1 MRSLRTRLALIS
13 TLVSGVAIVGV
24 SLLAWYYMVQAVR
37 DSIDLRLEGISG
49 RLIRDLHP
57 RVDWAR
63 MRERIR
69 ITHGAEIEEGMLA
82 LQIRDD
88 LEGMEI
94 FSSIDDPSTFRGF
107 FPDGFPTVPPAPKDR
122 TEWKDERSKEPPQF
136 GKKGRPG
143 KKAGDLSDEEWL
155 RRELNSLLGPDTDP
169 VPGDGAGLD
178 PGPGPGGEEAGPD
191 WVAISNDPFASSLG
205 NSEFATVVAPDKDWR
220 VIVAQERGYYVMVA
234 LDLTQSIADLK
245 RLERGFLVGI
255 PLALVL
261 IGFGGWFVAER
272 AMRPIRN
279 IAETASHITTRELS
293 ARIEND
299 SHTDPE
305 IEHLTEVLNDMMN
318 RLEKGFSH
326 ATRFSAD
333 VSHEL
338 KTPITVMQ
346 AEIETGLRNCEPGT
360 SEEGRLLILRGET
373 DRLKSITRSL
383 MLLSQADVGELIR
396 RSDPIDLSAEL
407 ISLSE
412 DAEILAEGVEVT
424 IDAQIEDGIQLEG
437 DATLFRQALLNLVN
451 NAIKYNEPGGYV
463 TIEAQRESDSILIA
477 VENSGKGIAR
487 EDREKIFDRF
497 YRADRAR
504 SRGVDGFG
512 LGLSLAEAVVEGHG
526 GELRLAR
533 ADDEATRFEVLIP
546 MAGEE

>member
-1 MRSLRTRLALIS
+1 
-13 TLVSGVAIVGV
+13 
-24 SLLAWYYMVQAVR
+24 
-37 DSIDLRLEGISG
+37 
-49 RLIRDLHP
+49 
-57 RVDWAR
+57 
-63 MRERIR
+63 
-69 ITHGAEIEEGMLA
+69 
-82 LQIRDD
+82 
-88 LEGMEI
+88 
-94 FSSIDDPSTFRGF
+94 
-107 FPDGFPTVPPAPKDR
+107 
-122 TEWKDERSKEPPQF
+122 
-136 GKKGRPG
+136 
-143 KKAGDLSDEEWL
+143 
-155 RRELNSLLGPDTDP
+155 
-169 VPGDGAGLD
+169 
-178 PGPGPGGEEAGPD
+178 
-191 WVAISNDPFASSLG
+191 
-205 NSEFATVVAPDKDWR
+205 
-220 VIVAQERGYYVMVA
+220 
-234 LDLTQSIADLK
+234 
-245 RLERGFLVGI
+245 
-255 PLALVL
+255 
-261 IGFGGWFVAER
+261 
-272 AMRPIRN
+272 
-279 IAETASHITTRELS
+279 
-293 ARIEND
+293 
-299 SHTDPE
+299 
-305 IEHLTEVLNDMMN
+305 
-318 RLEKGFSH
+318 
-326 ATRFSAD
+326 
-333 VSHEL
+333 
-338 KTPITVMQ
+338 MQ

-412 DAEILAEGVEVT
+412 DAEILAERVEVT